1 MLGNCLFGSAKLT
14 KNSDLDKYEYSSY
27 GKGFDFR
34 SEFLFINW
42 SFGKNAIMFV
52 ADMSSSVD
60 IKNKEK
66 DILILGKGPTQG
78 IENTTLTAEA
88 IYPINFAK
96 PNKRFVL
103 RLYYNRSNNVL
114 FFNPKRVYK
123 FKAID
128 SEIKNYALCL
138 GNFSKEFTISN
149 MKKTR
154 LKEIVIFYLLILIL
168 LMLMIF

>member
-1 MLGNCLFGSAKLT
+1 
-14 KNSDLDKYEYSSY
+14 
-27 GKGFDFR
+27 
-34 SEFLFINW
+34 
-42 SFGKNAIMFV
+42 MFV

-60 IKNKEK
+60 IKNKRK

-78 IENTTLTAEA
+78 IENTALTAEA

-103 RLYYNRSNNVL
+103 RLCYNRNNNVL
-114 FFNPKRVYK
+114 LVNAKKVYK

-138 GNFSKEFTISN
+138 GNFSKEFTIIN

-154 LKEIVIFYLLILIL
+154 LKGIVIFYLFILIL
-168 LMLMIF
+168 LMLMVF

>member
-1 MLGNCLFGSAKLT
+1 
-14 KNSDLDKYEYSSY
+14 
-27 GKGFDFR
+27 
-34 SEFLFINW
+34 
-42 SFGKNAIMFV
+42 MFV

-66 DILILGKGPTQG
+66 DILILGKGPTQR

-88 IYPINFAK
+88 IYSINFAK

-154 LKEIVIFYLLILIL
+154 LKGIIFFLLILIL
-168 LMLMIF
+168 LMLMVF